1 MQAVIFDLDGT
12 LLDSMGVWE
21 QVDQRFLRENGVLP
35 PAGISDRLKQMGIQ
49 EAAQYLVDAFS
60 LPMTPRQVIDR
71 IEALAAEEYRL
82 RIPLKPGVLPVLDAL
97 EQRGI
102 PCCIATATYDSL
114 VEAALERLGI
124 AKRFR
129 FVLTCSQVGSTKAK
143 PDIYLECARRL
154 GYAPGEILVAED
166 TLHAIETAN
175 GAGFFT
181 FGVYEPTAAADWQ
194 QIRQISGGWGMELGK
209 LLDYLT

>member
-82 RIPLKPGVLPVLDAL
+82 RTLRKSVP
-97 EQRGI
+97 
-102 PCCIATATYDSL
+102 
-114 VEAALERLGI
+114 
-124 AKRFR
+124 
-129 FVLTCSQVGSTKAK
+129 
-143 PDIYLECARRL
+143 AR
-154 GYAPGEILVAED
+154 
-166 TLHAIETAN
+166 
-175 GAGFFT
+175 
-181 FGVYEPTAAADWQ
+181 
-194 QIRQISGGWGMELGK
+194 
-209 LLDYLT
+209 